1 MAMNFGKLDFAVS
14 FNRQTAFPL
23 DAKSY
28 FESLENANAAAATAQ
43 EAGSSDSSYYY
54 GQQVAVV
61 ENGVATLYVIQP
73 DKTLKEVGGKVAINE
88 NVFVKDAEG
97 KLDLL
102 GFADAVA
109 GAQLVKS
116 VDGKVSWVKPDTTT
130 VEGLSASVETLRTD
144 VNNLQTAQTAA
155 ESKISALETTIG
167 APAQGV
173 DNPATGIFED
183 LAEFES
189 RLDALDAAET
199 GRVAI
204 VEADIE
210 ALEGI
215 VGNENS
221 GLVKEV
227 NTLKTGLSNA
237 NTIISQKANAN
248 DVYTKDET
256 DNAIAVAVADAEH
269 LKRKTFN
276 TVAEAEAFIAQNAL
290 TAEQYIYM
298 IPVESGVNGDK
309 YDEYMYIDGA
319 LERVG
324 DWEVDLSDYAK
335 AEDLQ
340 NLQTKV
346 NGISD
351 ELVDVVKQDELT
363 NALINK
369 VEKTELDNYAKLTDI
384 QNFATQE
391 DITNL
396 TTIINNKVEK
406 VEGKDLVSNDEI
418 AKLLTV
424 EANAEENF
432 IKAVQEGQFNVDE
445 TGKLTLIAVD
455 QSLVGGLTNANNES
469 DTLANIL
476 NEKANKQAIENI
488 NTALNNKV
496 DKNGTDRLITEDEA
510 KKLEK
515 LVINDDGSVS
525 ISGTIN
531 AANVKELYDNV
542 VRIVTGTG
550 TYEFDGVAKEL
561 LGVEKGAQVNII
573 EKITLAGGSP
583 LIATDKTVDIPLA
596 IGANAGLVKSS
607 AEENKVA
614 VGADGTMEVNSL
626 NVNKLVQTEGDVV
639 ILNGGNSAG
648 EY

>member
-1 MAMNFGKLDFAVS
+1 MAQLNTRIILRNDS
-14 FNRQTAFPL
+14 TINW
-23 DAKSY
+23 
-28 FESLENANAAAATAQ
+28 
-43 EAGSSDSSYYY
+43 EASKD
-54 GQQVAVV
+54 QI
-61 ENGVATLYVIQP
+61 L
-73 DKTLKEVGGKVAINE
+73 LKGEVGIEFLADGST
-88 NVFVKDAEG
+88 
-97 KLDLL
+97 KLKIGD
-102 GFADAVA
+102 G
-109 GAQLVKS
+109 VKS
-116 VDGKVSWVKPDTTT
+116 WAELDYFGGDF
-130 VEGLSASVETLRTD
+130 D
-144 VNNLQTAQTAA
+144 TAA
-155 ESKISALETTIG
+155 IDNLTTKLNALETALGQDGET
-167 APAQGV
+167 PTGV
-173 DNPATGIFED
+173 FED
-183 LAEFES
+183 LAELRS
-189 RLDALDAAET
+189 RVEIHDTTLETLDTDLGE
-199 GRVAI
+199 
-204 VEADIE
+204 
-210 ALEGI
+210 LENL
-215 VGNENS
+215 VGAPTEGEVPAS
-221 GLVKEV
+221 GLFERLEDVEKDV
-227 NTLKTGLSNA
+227 ANFNTALAG
-237 NTIISQKANAN
+237 KANASE
-248 DVYTKDET
+248 VYTIAEV
-256 DNAIAVAVADAEH
+256 DNAIDVAIANADH
-269 LKRKTFN
+269 LKRVKVEN
-276 TVAEAEAFIAQNAL
+276 LDAVDLIADD
-290 TAEQYIYM
+290 AEQYIYM
-298 IPVESGVNGDK
+298 VPATAEDDDL
-309 YDEYMYIDGA
+309 YDEYMVLDGK
-319 LERVG
+319 LEKVG
-324 DWEVDLSDYAK
+324 SWGVDLTGYAK

-346 NGISD
+346 NSMSD

-363 NALINK
+363 SALINK
-369 VEKTELDNYAKLTDI
+369 VEKTELNDYAKLIDI
-384 QNFATQE
+384 QNFITQE
-391 DITNL
+391 DVANL

-455 QSLVGGLTNANNES
+455 QALIGGLINANNEA

-496 DKNGTDRLITEDEA
+496 DKNGTDRLITEEEA

-515 LVINDDGSVS
+515 LVISDDGSVG

-561 LGVEKGAQVNII
+561 LGIEKGAQVNTI
-573 EKITLAGGSP
+573 EKVTLAGGSP
-583 LIATDKTVDIPLA
+583 LIVTDKTVDIPLA
-596 IGANAGLVKSS
+596 IGTAGLVKSS

-639 ILNGGNSAG
+639 ILNGGNSTG